1 MDFMIINKWF
11 HENHMTINL
20 EKCHIVV
27 IKSKTPLH
35 KIMLHGNDITSSY
48 EEKLL
53 GFLLNIKVNLSQ
65 HKFSL
70 QKTAQK
76 INVVTRLKK
85 VLYLR

>member
-1 MDFMIINKWF
+1 MDFMILNKWF
-11 HENHMTINL
+11 QENHMTINT
-20 EKCHIVV
+20 EKCHSVV
-27 IKSKTPLH
+27 IESKVPLH
-35 KIMLHGNDITSSY
+35 KIMLHGNDSTSFY

-53 GFLLNIKVNLSQ
+53 GFLLDIKVNLSP